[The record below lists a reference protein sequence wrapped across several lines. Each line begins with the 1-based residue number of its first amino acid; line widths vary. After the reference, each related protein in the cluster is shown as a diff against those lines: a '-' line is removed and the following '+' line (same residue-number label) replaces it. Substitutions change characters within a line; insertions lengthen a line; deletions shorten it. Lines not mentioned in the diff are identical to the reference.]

1 MLENGGMEHYPS
13 IDMAKFGAKLKEI
26 CEERNVS
33 ANDLKEYLHLSSIQA
48 VYMWFNGKRLPNID
62 NLYAI
67 SRFLGVRIDDLVNS
81 EREEKATAIMQEDSL
96 PEHGKRVLLY
106 WKRLPKDK

>member
-48 VYMWFNGKRLPNID
+48 VYMWFNG
-62 NLYAI
+62 
-67 SRFLGVRIDDLVNS
+67 
-81 EREEKATAIMQEDSL
+81 
-96 PEHGKRVLLY
+96 
-106 WKRLPKDK
+106 